1 MNAIKQL
8 MSSRPWASPK
18 VILLVV
24 CLAQF
29 MVILDV
35 SIVNVALPS
44 MRNALHFSPTG
55 LQWVVNAYTLT
66 FAGFLML
73 GGRAADLLGRRRVF
87 LAGTA
92 LFALTSLACAV
103 ASSRGLLIAARGL
116 QGIGGAVISPASLSI
131 ITSSIPEGPERNRG
145 LGVWAAMGGLG
156 AASGALLGGLL
167 TEVFGWPAIF
177 LINVP
182 LGAAV
187 VMIGARVLV
196 EGRRED
202 IDRHFD
208 VAGALLVTLGL
219 VGVTFGIVR
228 SEAFGWG
235 SAQVLVPIAAGAA
248 LLALFVLVEGR
259 FARVPLV
266 PISIFRLRAL
276 RAANLIVVLMYA
288 ALFSMWFFLT
298 LYMQQVL
305 HYDALEA
312 GVAFVPLTLGVV
324 AGSTLAPRA
333 IARSSVRVVLTGG
346 MLSAS
351 TGLVL
356 LTGVR
361 PGGAYLLEVLP
372 GGLFATVGMGT
383 ALVAATIAAVQGVPA
398 AQSGLASGL
407 LNTSRLMGG
416 ALGLAVLGTLADSYT
431 RHQLHR
437 AVPALAA
444 LSDGYQL
451 AFGIGAMFCLV
462 GAAAAVALLRS
473 PRETLDAAI
482 DAAEDAEPV
491 DVLAV

>member
-1 MNAIKQL
+1 
-8 MSSRPWASPK
+8 
-18 VILLVV
+18 
-24 CLAQF
+24 
-29 MVILDV
+29 
-35 SIVNVALPS
+35 
-44 MRNALHFSPTG
+44 LHFSPTG

-451 AFGIGAMFCLV
+451 AFGIGATFCLV